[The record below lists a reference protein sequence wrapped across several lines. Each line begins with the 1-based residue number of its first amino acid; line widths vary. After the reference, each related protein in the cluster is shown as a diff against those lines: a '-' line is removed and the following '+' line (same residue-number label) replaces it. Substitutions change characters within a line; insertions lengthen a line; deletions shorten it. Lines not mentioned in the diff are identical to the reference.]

1 MWKYAVLADPQVIE
15 AHFRDTQNYIIQREA
30 EAVKDWKENSIAT
43 FHIMRD
49 HKSHLL
55 HILKSLFGIQKKH
68 KETPN
73 ENVIIDKFLKD
84 SYEKMMVMSKVM
96 KDHKDLENL
105 LIDALFWPVAE

>member
-1 MWKYAVLADPQVIE
+1 MADPQVQE
-15 AHFRDTQNYIIQREA
+15 AHFRDTQNYIITREA

-55 HILKSLFGIQKKH
+55 HILKSLFGIRKNH
-68 KETPN
+68 KETPD
-73 ENVIIDKFLKD
+73 ENVKVEKFLKD

-96 KDHKDLENL
+96 KDHPELEDLL
-105 LIDALFWPVAE
+105 LNAVLWPMAE